1 MNMNYI
7 KNFQRNEITL
17 AQPYS
22 DIKISVATRKQSEF
36 KRRFLDFIGEDI
48 DND

>member
-1 MNMNYI
+1 M
-7 KNFQRNEITL
+7 KNEIIL

-22 DIKISVATRKQSEF
+22 DIRISVATRKKAEF